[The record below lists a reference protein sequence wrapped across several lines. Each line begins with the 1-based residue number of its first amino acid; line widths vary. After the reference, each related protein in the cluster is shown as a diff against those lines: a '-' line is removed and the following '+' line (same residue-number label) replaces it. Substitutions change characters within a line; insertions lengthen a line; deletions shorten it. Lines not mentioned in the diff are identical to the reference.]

1 MTPTENKVFK
11 NVDWQ
16 KMLAGDERYFA
27 EYGKRFVTGNSRNI
41 LGFPIQLRNQDF
53 SGHLFED
60 CTLDWATFRECNFSN
75 AAFNRVSFV
84 GARLF
89 NCDFSCASFTNCV
102 MDRTGFQS
110 CSLVGTKMIEVT
122 ASDSVDFVDCVRPK
136 GRWARLFGICSQ
148 MEKSGFGPG
157 QLFQRNQTG
166 NNLVASS
173 KGVLFHPSTQDVYR
187 FMRTSAFFVATLEDS
202 EVDFFLSESGEPFY
216 IPFSKETKEANKFL
230 GLYDPVSE

>member
-1 MTPTENKVFK
+1 
-11 NVDWQ
+11 
-16 KMLAGDERYFA
+16 
-27 EYGKRFVTGNSRNI
+27 
-41 LGFPIQLRNQDF
+41 
-53 SGHLFED
+53 
-60 CTLDWATFRECNFSN
+60 
-75 AAFNRVSFV
+75 
-84 GARLF
+84 
-89 NCDFSCASFTNCV
+89 
-102 MDRTGFQS
+102 
-110 CSLVGTKMIEVT
+110 MIEVT

-173 KGVLFHPSTQDVYR
+173 KGVLFHPSTQDVYQ